1 MKLVDKILSKIG
13 LMRKSEHEIIQNSW
27 KYYTEQLGKAAKEK
41 AVNVLFDDS
50 SLVGIKIDTDVFVL
64 GSRNYIHD
72 CDFTSSRVL
81 ISPKTVNNYLS
92 SNRFFGENG
101 SLELVVKE

>member
-13 LMRKSEHEIIQNSW
+13 LMRKSEHEVVQDSW

-41 AVNVLFDDS
+41 GVNVLFDDS

-64 GSRNYIHD
+64 GSRNYIHN

-81 ISPKTVNNYLS
+81 ISPKTTHNYLGN
-92 SNRFFGENG
+92 NRLFDGNG
-101 SLELVVKE
+101 NLELVVKE